1 MKFYAVS
8 KNADTVE
15 GRGPMVNVANFKH
28 FEHAKKYVEEKSK
41 VYNYPNE
48 SWWNNGHD
56 WHFGFFT
63 IEEKEMFESEYD
75 VEQEEISQALNKL
88 SAKEIILLHKHFRE
102 SLT

>member
-8 KNADTVE
+8 KNADTTE
-15 GRGPMVNVANFKH
+15 GRGPMVNIANFKH
-28 FEHAKKYVEEKSK
+28 FEHAKKYAEEKGK
-41 VYNYPNE
+41 ECNYPNE
-48 SWWNNGHD
+48 EWRTYEYSWHL
-56 WHFGFFT
+56 GFIA